1 MKKNRIRFSPAI
13 PKIFSVIIALS
24 FMTSFGA
31 YALEN
36 ENGVEEAEKITT
48 AFVKEAECFVISD
61 SNGKP
66 VILLT
71 KDETFPAAKSNE
83 NRHVKK
89 TVAIL
94 PSSEQEKEE
103 IMQEIGAVTRGTGNY
118 SEDGWFF
125 GSSVYL
131 SSTIYYTSS
140 TENGHLYVD
149 INYIK
154 ISCSTNSG
162 TQVSSMSLFISQNGE
177 TMSGYPN
184 ATNQQKT
191 FNATTARTFYAPSS
205 WRAVRWDSINSEVG
219 ANLTATAKRSS
230 GATSTFTLYNS
241 LV

>member
-1 MKKNRIRFSPAI
+1 
-13 PKIFSVIIALS
+13 
-24 FMTSFGA
+24 MTSFGA
-31 YALEN
+31 YALEKD
-36 ENGVEEAEKITT
+36 NGNHIEEAEKITT

-125 GSSVYL
+125 GL
-131 SSTIYYTSS
+131 SFFYNLLYIIY
-140 TENGHLYVD
+140 
-149 INYIK
+149 
-154 ISCSTNSG
+154 
-162 TQVSSMSLFISQNGE
+162 
-177 TMSGYPN
+177 
-184 ATNQQKT
+184 
-191 FNATTARTFYAPSS
+191 
-205 WRAVRWDSINSEVG
+205 
-219 ANLTATAKRSS
+219 
-230 GATSTFTLYNS
+230 
-241 LV
+241 

>member
-13 PKIFSVIIALS
+13 SKIFSVLIALS

-36 ENGVEEAEKITT
+36 ENGVEEAEKITE
-48 AFVKEAECFVISD
+48 AFVKDAKCSVISD

-71 KDETFPAAKSNE
+71 KEEALPNVKSNE
-83 NRHVKK
+83 NQYVKT

-94 PSSEQEKEE
+94 PSSDQEKEK
-103 IMQEIGAVTRGTGNY
+103 IIQEIGAVTRGVGNHT
-118 SEDGWFF
+118 EDGWFF

-131 SSTIYYTSS
+131 STT
-140 TENGHLYVD
+140 
-149 INYIK
+149 INYTIRDTVTKRYGNINYVK

-162 TQVSSMSLFISQNGE
+162 TQITSMSLYMGQLGPSENNGAVSQE
-177 TMSGYPN
+177 
-184 ATNQQKT
+184 KI
-191 FNATTARTFYAPSS
+191 FNATTARTIYAPSNWVPIVWEDLTS
-205 WRAVRWDSINSEVG
+205 SAG
-219 ANLTATAKRSS
+219 AHLTATAKRSS